1 MGCSEADRSRP
12 LVVATSFGVTT
23 ADATRAL
30 GFKSEGFTYSLIRA
44 GTLQATK
51 DGGRWNVAEES
62 VARYLD
68 ERQRRK
74 RRRTRRQSE
83 IASIIAASKERSVL

>member
-1 MGCSEADRSRP
+1 
-12 LVVATSFGVTT
+12 VTT
-23 ADATRAL
+23 AEATRAL

-51 DGGRWNVAEES
+51 DGGRWNVSEDS

-74 RRRTRRQSE
+74 RRRTRRQSD
-83 IASIIAASKERSVL
+83 IARIIAASKERSVL

>member
-1 MGCSEADRSRP
+1 
-12 LVVATSFGVTT
+12 
-23 ADATRAL
+23 
-30 GFKSEGFTYSLIRA
+30 
-44 GTLQATK
+44 
-51 DGGRWNVAEES
+51 VAEES

-83 IASIIAASKERSVL
+83 IASIIAASKERSVPYSNP